1 MKKSRVLV
9 VDDEKLNVELLE
21 GILSE
26 KYEVVAAYNGKEA
39 LLEVEK
45 KPPDL
50 ILLDIMMP
58 GMNGYEVCK
67 ELKGNKKTL
76 HIPIVMVTA
85 LTEKT
90 EKIKGIEAGAD
101 DFLNKPVD
109 INELMVRVKSLLR
122 IKSYHDSL
130 LEEQKR
136 LSEIITNLWG

>member
-1 MKKSRVLV
+1 MKKPKILV

-26 KYEVVAAYNGKEA
+26 NYEVARAYNGKEA

-45 KPPDL
+45 NPPDL
-50 ILLDIMMP
+50 ILLDVMMP
-58 GMNGYEVCK
+58 GMTGYEVCK

-76 HIPIVMVTA
+76 HIPILLITG

-90 EKIKGIEAGAD
+90 EKVKGFEAGAD

-109 INELMVRVKSLLR
+109 MIELRVRVKSLLR
-122 IKSYHDSL
+122 IKYYYDSL

-136 LSEIITNLWG
+136 LLEIVTNLWG

>member
-1 MKKSRVLV
+1 MRKPRVLV
-9 VDDEKLNVELLE
+9 VDDDEMNVRLLE
-21 GILSE
+21 AILSD
-26 KYEVVAAYNGKEA
+26 KYEVTTAYNGKEA

-58 GMNGYEVCK
+58 GMSGYEVCK
-67 ELKGNKKTL
+67 KLKGNNKTL

-90 EKIKGIEAGAD
+90 EKIKGIEAGAN

-109 INELMVRVKSLLR
+109 VNELRVRVKSLL
-122 IKSYHDSL
+122 KLKYYHDSL

-136 LSEIITNLWG
+136 LLEIITNLWG

>member
-1 MKKSRVLV
+1 MKKPRILV

-26 KYEVVAAYNGKEA
+26 NYEVVSAYNGKEA

-45 KPPDL
+45 NPPDL

-58 GMNGYEVCK
+58 GMTGYEVCK
-67 ELKGNKKTL
+67 ELKGNEKTL
-76 HIPIVMVTA
+76 HIPILMVTG

-90 EKIKGIEAGAD
+90 EKIKGLEAGAD

-109 INELMVRVKSLLR
+109 VTELRVRVKSLLR
-122 IKSYHDSL
+122 IKYYYDSL

-136 LSEIITNLWG
+136 LLEIVTNLWG

>member
-1 MKKSRVLV
+1 MKKPRILV

-26 KYEVVAAYNGKEA
+26 KYEVVSAYSGKEA

-45 KPPDL
+45 NPPDL

-58 GMNGYEVCK
+58 GMTGYEVCK

-76 HIPIVMVTA
+76 HIPILMVTG

-90 EKIKGIEAGAD
+90 EKIKGLEAGAD

-109 INELMVRVKSLLR
+109 VTELRVRVKSLLR
-122 IKSYHDSL
+122 IKYYYDSL

-136 LSEIITNLWG
+136 LLEIVTNLWG

>member
-1 MKKSRVLV
+1 MKKPKILV

-26 KYEVVAAYNGKEA
+26 NYEVAKASNGKEA

-45 KPPDL
+45 NPPDL
-50 ILLDIMMP
+50 ILLDVMMP
-58 GMNGYEVCK
+58 GMTGYEVCK

-76 HIPIVMVTA
+76 HIPILMVTG

-90 EKIKGIEAGAD
+90 EKIKGLEAGAD

-109 INELMVRVKSLLR
+109 VTELRVRVKSLLR
-122 IKSYHDSL
+122 IKYYYDSL

-136 LSEIITNLWG
+136 LLEIVTNLWG

>member
-1 MKKSRVLV
+1 MKKPRILI

-26 KYEVVAAYNGKEA
+26 KYEIVRAYNGKDA

-45 KPPDL
+45 EPPDL

-67 ELKGNKKTL
+67 ELKGNKKTM
-76 HIPIVMVTA
+76 HIPILMVTA

-90 EKIKGIEAGAD
+90 EKIKGLEAGAD

-109 INELMVRVKSLLR
+109 MIELRVRVKSLLR
-122 IKSYHDSL
+122 IKYYYDSL

-136 LSEIITNLWG
+136 LLEIITNLWG

>member
-1 MKKSRVLV
+1 MKKPRILV

-26 KYEVVAAYNGKEA
+26 KYEVVSAYSGKEA

-45 KPPDL
+45 NPPDL

-58 GMNGYEVCK
+58 GMTVYEVCK

-76 HIPIVMVTA
+76 HIPILMVTG

-90 EKIKGIEAGAD
+90 EKIKGLEAGAD

-109 INELMVRVKSLLR
+109 VTELRVRVKSLLR
-122 IKSYHDSL
+122 IKYYYDSL

-136 LSEIITNLWG
+136 LLEIVTNLWG

>member
-1 MKKSRVLV
+1 MKKPIILV

-21 GILSE
+21 GILTE
-26 KYEVVAAYNGKEA
+26 KYIVVSAYNGKEA

-45 KPPDL
+45 NPPDL

-58 GMNGYEVCK
+58 GMTGYEVCK

-76 HIPIVMVTA
+76 HIPILMVTG

-90 EKIKGIEAGAD
+90 EKIKGLEAGAD

-109 INELMVRVKSLLR
+109 VTELRVRVKSLLR
-122 IKSYHDSL
+122 IKYYYDSL

-136 LSEIITNLWG
+136 LLEIVTNLWG

>member
-1 MKKSRVLV
+1 MKKPRILV

-26 KYEVVAAYNGKEA
+26 KYEVVSAYSGKEA

-45 KPPDL
+45 NPPDL

-58 GMNGYEVCK
+58 GMTGYEVCK

-76 HIPIVMVTA
+76 HIPILMVTG
-85 LTEKT
+85 LKEKT
-90 EKIKGIEAGAD
+90 EKIKGLEAGAD

-109 INELMVRVKSLLR
+109 VTELRVRVKSLLR
-122 IKSYHDSL
+122 IKYYYDSL

-136 LSEIITNLWG
+136 LLEIVTNLWG

>member
-1 MKKSRVLV
+1 MKKPRILI

-21 GILSE
+21 GILLE
-26 KYEVVAAYNGKEA
+26 KYEILRAYNGKEA

-45 KPPDL
+45 NPPDL

-58 GMNGYEVCK
+58 GISGYEVCK
-67 ELKGNKKTL
+67 ELKGNKKTM
-76 HIPIVMVTA
+76 HIPILMVTA

-90 EKIKGIEAGAD
+90 EKIKGLEAGAD

-109 INELMVRVKSLLR
+109 VTELRVRVKSLLR
-122 IKSYHDSL
+122 IKYYYDSL

-136 LSEIITNLWG
+136 LLEIVTNLWG

>member
-1 MKKSRVLV
+1 MKKPRILV

-26 KYEVVAAYNGKEA
+26 NYEVVKAYNGKEA

-45 KPPDL
+45 NPPDL
-50 ILLDIMMP
+50 ILLDIMMHE
-58 GMNGYEVCK
+58 MNGYEVCK

-76 HIPIVMVTA
+76 HIPILLITG

-90 EKIKGIEAGAD
+90 EKVKGFEAGAD

-109 INELMVRVKSLLR
+109 MIELRVRVKSLLR
-122 IKSYHDSL
+122 IKYYYDSL

-136 LSEIITNLWG
+136 LLEIVTNLWG

>member
-1 MKKSRVLV
+1 MKKPRILV

-26 KYEVVAAYNGKEA
+26 KYEVVSAYSGKEA

-45 KPPDL
+45 NPPDL

-58 GMNGYEVCK
+58 GMTGYEVCK
-67 ELKGNKKTL
+67 ELKNNKKTL
-76 HIPIVMVTA
+76 HIPILMVTG

-90 EKIKGIEAGAD
+90 EKIKGLEAGAD

-109 INELMVRVKSLLR
+109 VTELRVRVKSLLR
-122 IKSYHDSL
+122 IKYYYDSL

-136 LSEIITNLWG
+136 LLEIVTNLWG

>member
-1 MKKSRVLV
+1 MKKPKILI

-26 KYEVVAAYNGKEA
+26 KYEILRAYNGKEA

-45 KPPDL
+45 NPPDL

-58 GMNGYEVCK
+58 GMTGYEVCK
-67 ELKGNKKTL
+67 ELKGDKKTM
-76 HIPIVMVTA
+76 HIPILMVTA

-90 EKIKGIEAGAD
+90 EKIKGLEAGAD

-109 INELMVRVKSLLR
+109 MIELRVRVKSLLR
-122 IKSYHDSL
+122 IKYYYDSL

-136 LSEIITNLWG
+136 LLEIITNLWG

>member
-1 MKKSRVLV
+1 MRKPRVLV
-9 VDDEKLNVELLE
+9 VDDDEMNVRLLE
-21 GILSE
+21 AILSD
-26 KYEVVAAYNGKEA
+26 KYEVTTAYNGKEA

-58 GMNGYEVCK
+58 GMSGYEVCK
-67 ELKGNKKTL
+67 KLKGNNKTL

-90 EKIKGIEAGAD
+90 EKIKGIEVGAD

-109 INELMVRVKSLLR
+109 VNELRVRVKSLL
-122 IKSYHDSL
+122 KLKYYHDSL

-136 LSEIITNLWG
+136 LLEIITNLWG

>member
-1 MKKSRVLV
+1 MKKPRILV

-26 KYEVVAAYNGKEA
+26 NYEVVKAYNGKEA

-45 KPPDL
+45 NPPDL

-58 GMNGYEVCK
+58 EMNGYEVCK

-76 HIPIVMVTA
+76 HIPILLITG

-90 EKIKGIEAGAD
+90 EKVKGFEAGAD

-109 INELMVRVKSLLR
+109 MIELRVRVKSLLR
-122 IKSYHDSL
+122 IKYYYDSL

-136 LSEIITNLWG
+136 LLEIVTNLWG